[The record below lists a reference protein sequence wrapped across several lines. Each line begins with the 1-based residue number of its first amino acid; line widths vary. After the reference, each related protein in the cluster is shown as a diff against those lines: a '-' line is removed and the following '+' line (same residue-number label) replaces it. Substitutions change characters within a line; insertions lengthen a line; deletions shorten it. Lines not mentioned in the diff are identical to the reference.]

1 MLGKIESAGFA
12 THMSDISVE
21 KLTDLEAVAE
31 LERLARAIAH
41 HDELYHANDRP
52 EISDADYDALKR
64 RNDAIEERFPHLV
77 RADSPSLRVGSTPVS
92 KFAQVVH
99 ARPMLSLGNAF
110 SDEDV
115 QDFVGSVY
123 RFLGQLP
130 DNSIAFTAEP
140 KIDGL
145 SMSIRYE
152 NGILVSAATRGDG
165 TTGENV
171 TANIRTIGEIPN
183 KLPAGV
189 PAVVEVRGEVYMAKS
204 DFLALNEQMVA
215 EGKQTYV
222 NPRNTA
228 AGSLRQLDAKVT
240 ASRKLRF
247 FAYAWG
253 EMSEMPADTQH
264 GMVEVFAKWGFPVN
278 PLTKRLQSADEL
290 IAHYRAIGLERAS
303 LDYDIDGVVYK
314 VDRLDLQTRLGF
326 RSRSPRWAIAHKFP
340 AEQATTILRGIDIQ
354 VGRTGALTPVARLE
368 PITVGGVVVT
378 NATLHNEDYIK
389 GIGLKGERIREDDH
403 DIRIGDTVIVQRA
416 GDVIPQIVD
425 VVLEKR
431 PADAVPFNFP
441 HECPVC
447 GSHAVREEGEA
458 VYRCTGGLTCAAQA
472 VERIRHFVSR
482 NAFDIEGLG
491 EKQVEFFFHADDDS
505 LKIKS
510 PADIFTLQDRQ
521 SGSLK
526 KLENIEGFGATSV
539 KKLYDAIN
547 ARREIA
553 LHRFL
558 FGLGIRH
565 VGEVNAKRF
574 AKAYLTY
581 EKFAEAA
588 KTAVPPK
595 QGDRTDKGN
604 EAWQDLIAVEGIGAI
619 VAEAVVD
626 FYAEPHNWEV
636 LKELRNKVTPLD
648 EVARIATGSP
658 VEGKTVVFTGSLER
672 MSRDE
677 AKAMAERHGAKTAGS
692 VSKKTDLVVAGPGAG
707 SKLTKASELGIDV
720 IDEDAWLKLVGEG

>member
-1 MLGKIESAGFA
+1 M
-12 THMSDISVE
+12 TDTPVE
-21 KLTDLEAVAE
+21 KLTEPEAVSE
-31 LERLARAIAH
+31 LERLAREIAH

-52 EISDADYDALKR
+52 EISDAEYDALKR
-64 RNDAIEERFPHLV
+64 RNDAIEVRFPHLV
-77 RADSPSLRVGSTPVS
+77 RADSPSLRVGTAPVS

-115 QDFVGSVY
+115 RDFVGSVY
-123 RFLGQLP
+123 RFLGHLP

-152 NGILVSAATRGDG
+152 NGILVSGATRGDG

-171 TANIRTIGEIPN
+171 TANIRTIAEIPN
-183 KLPAGV
+183 RLPAGA
-189 PAVVEVRGEVYMAKS
+189 PSVVEVRGEVYMAKS
-204 DFLALNEQMVA
+204 DFLALNEQMAA

-240 ASRKLRF
+240 ASRKLKF

-253 EMSEMPADTQH
+253 EMSDMPADTQT
-264 GMVEVFAKWGFPVN
+264 GMVEIFGEWGFPVN
-278 PLTKRLQSADEL
+278 PLTKRLHGADEL
-290 IAHYRAIGLERAS
+290 LAHYRAIGLERAE

-389 GIGLKGERIREDDH
+389 GVGLKGERIRADEH
-403 DIRIGDTVIVQRA
+403 DIRVGDTVIVQRA

-431 PADAVPFNFP
+431 PADAVPFQFP

-491 EKQVEFFFHADDDS
+491 EKQVEFFFHAEDDS

-510 PADIFTLQDRQ
+510 PADIFTLQKRQ
-521 SGSLK
+521 AESPLK
-526 KLENIEGFGATSV
+526 KLENIEGFGVTSV

-547 ARREIA
+547 DRREIA

-574 AKAYLTY
+574 ARAYLSY
-581 EKFAEAA
+581 AAFEKAA
-588 KTAVPPK
+588 LEAVPPK
-595 QGDRTDKGN
+595 EGDRTDKGN
-604 EAWQDLIAVEGIGAI
+604 ESWQELIAVEGIGSI

-626 FYAEPHNWEV
+626 FYAEPHNREV
-636 LKELRNKVTPLD
+636 LAALLAEVTPLD
-648 EVARIATGSP
+648 EEARVATGSP

-677 AKAMAERHGAKTAGS
+677 AKAMAERYGAKTAGS

-707 SKLTKASELGIDV
+707 SKLAKASELGIEV
-720 IDEDAWLKLVGEG
+720 IDEDAWFTLVGEE

>member
-1 MLGKIESAGFA
+1 M
-12 THMSDISVE
+12 
-21 KLTDLEAVAE
+21 
-31 LERLARAIAH
+31 
-41 HDELYHANDRP
+41 
-52 EISDADYDALKR
+52 
-64 RNDAIEERFPHLV
+64 
-77 RADSPSLRVGSTPVS
+77 VGVFREWGVPVS
-92 KFAQVVH
+92 
-99 ARPMLSLGNAF
+99 
-110 SDEDV
+110 
-115 QDFVGSVY
+115 
-123 RFLGQLP
+123 
-130 DNSIAFTAEP
+130 
-140 KIDGL
+140 
-145 SMSIRYE
+145 
-152 NGILVSAATRGDG
+152 
-165 TTGENV
+165 
-171 TANIRTIGEIPN
+171 
-183 KLPAGV
+183 
-189 PAVVEVRGEVYMAKS
+189 
-204 DFLALNEQMVA
+204 
-215 EGKQTYV
+215 
-222 NPRNTA
+222 
-228 AGSLRQLDAKVT
+228 
-240 ASRKLRF
+240 
-247 FAYAWG
+247 
-253 EMSEMPADTQH
+253 
-264 GMVEVFAKWGFPVN
+264 

-290 IAHYRAIGLERAS
+290 IAHYRAIGLERAE
-303 LDYDIDGVVYK
+303 LDYDSDGVVYK

-389 GIGLKGERIREDDH
+389 GIGLKGEHIREEDH

-416 GDVIPQIVD
+416 GDVIPQMVD

-431 PADAVPFNFP
+431 PADAAPFHFP

-491 EKQVEFFFHADDDS
+491 EKQVEFFFHAEDDN

-510 PADIFTLQDRQ
+510 PADIFTLQKRQ
-521 SGSLK
+521 ANSPLK

-547 ARREIA
+547 DRREIA

-581 EKFAEAA
+581 DKFAEAA
-588 KTAVPPK
+588 TTAVPPRE
-595 QGDRTDKGN
+595 GDRSDKGN
-604 EAWQDLIAVEGIGAI
+604 EAWQDLIAVEGIGGI

-626 FYAEPHNWEV
+626 FYAEPHNREV
-636 LKELRNKVTPLD
+636 LKELLDEVTPLD
-648 EVARIATGSP
+648 EVARVATGSP

-707 SKLTKASELGIDV
+707 SKLAKASELGIEV
-720 IDEDAWLKLVGEG
+720 IDEDAWLALVGEG

>member
-1 MLGKIESAGFA
+1 MPEIP
-12 THMSDISVE
+12 VE
-21 KLTDLEAVAE
+21 QLTELEAAAE
-31 LERLARAIAH
+31 LERLAREIAH

-52 EISDADYDALKR
+52 EISDAAYDALKL
-64 RNDAIEERFPHLV
+64 RNEAVEARFPHLV
-77 RADSPSLRVGSTPVS
+77 RADSPSRRVGAAPVS
-92 KFAQVVH
+92 AFATVVH
-99 ARPMLSLGNAF
+99 AKPMLSLDNAF

-115 QDFVGSVY
+115 RDFVGSVY

-152 NGILVSAATRGDG
+152 NGVLVNGATRGDG

-171 TANIRTIGEIPN
+171 TANIRTIGEIPQR
-183 KLPAGV
+183 LPAGA

-204 DFLALNEQMVA
+204 DFMALNAQMEA

-240 ASRKLRF
+240 ASRKLKF

-253 EMSEMPADTQH
+253 EMSEMPADTQS
-264 GMVEVFAKWGFPVN
+264 GMVEVFRAWGFPVN
-278 PLTKRLQSADEL
+278 PLIRRMHSVEEL
-290 IAHYRAIGLERAS
+290 LAHYRAIGLERAG

-389 GIGLKGERIREDDH
+389 GIGQGGEPLREGR
-403 DIRIGDTVIVQRA
+403 DIRVGDTVIVQRA
-416 GDVIPQIVD
+416 GDVIPQVVD

-441 HECPVC
+441 HTCPVC

-458 VYRCTGGLTCAAQA
+458 VYRCTAGLTCPAQA

-482 NAFDIEGLG
+482 NAFDIEGFG
-491 EKQVEFFFHADDDS
+491 EKQVEFFFHADDPS
-505 LKIKS
+505 LSIRS
-510 PADIFTLQDRQ
+510 PADIFTLRKRQ
-521 SGSLK
+521 ENSLK
-526 KLENIEGFGATSV
+526 KLENIDGFGAVSV
-539 KKLYDAIN
+539 KKLYDAID

-553 LHRFL
+553 LGRFL
-558 FGLGIRH
+558 FALGIRH

-574 AKAYLTY
+574 ARAYLSY
-581 EKFAEAA
+581 AAFEKAA
-588 KTAVPPK
+588 LEAVPPK
-595 QGDRTDKGN
+595 EGERGDKGN
-604 EAWQDLIAVEGIGAI
+604 EAWQEMVAVEGIGAI

-626 FYAEPHNWEV
+626 FYGEPHNREV
-636 LKELRNKVTPLD
+636 LAALLAEVTPQD
-648 EVARIATGSP
+648 EAARVATGSP

-677 AKAMAERHGAKTAGS
+677 AKAMAERYGAKTAGS

-707 SKLTKASELGIDV
+707 SKLSKAAELGIEV
-720 IDEDAWLKLVGEG
+720 IDEDAWFRLVREG